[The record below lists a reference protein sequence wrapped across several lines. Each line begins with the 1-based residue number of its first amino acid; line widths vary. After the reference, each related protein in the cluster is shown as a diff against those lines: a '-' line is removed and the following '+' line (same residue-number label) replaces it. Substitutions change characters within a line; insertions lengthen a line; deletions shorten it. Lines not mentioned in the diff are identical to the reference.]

1 MSWNG
6 ESRMIKIKKYSELPE
21 SDTIFNTYLFMAS
34 MSMPF
39 YPEDIFT
46 DGFFYPDGITKT
58 DLKQFPRSARRRTKG
73 YIQLIS
79 DSIKDFS
86 TMPLTRQAE
95 DALLAEVLIKDYSEH
110 LHSFLYKDMTGG
122 HVNPE
127 ALHLLL
133 TTPMDEQS
141 IEKNTDLYK
150 VFKSIDPSKDSKL
163 LLEYVFRYDVFSARK
178 EIHRFISLLG
188 VDVCPYCNRQYIT
201 TALRTAK
208 ASPIRAEFDHYRN
221 KSKYP
226 FFALSILNLVPCC
239 SVCNHTK
246 KDNMLD
252 FLYPYTEGIDQD
264 FVFRTVPENSI
275 IYLTGTRIMKED
287 FILSFKEK
295 NPAMDAAKRNR
306 IQNSIETLQLDTLY
320 NAHREY
326 VSDMMF
332 QRYIFTEPMI
342 QELMKQFPDLFHSR
356 EEVRNMLVLMDMN
369 EKNWGKRPLA
379 KLTHDISEELDE
391 LYATVGL

>member
-1 MSWNG
+1 
-6 ESRMIKIKKYSELPE
+6 MIKIKKYSELPE
-21 SDTIFNTYLFMAS
+21 SNRIFNLYLFIAS

-39 YPEDIFT
+39 YPEDIFP

-58 DLKQFPRSARRRTKG
+58 DLKQFPRSERRRTEK
-73 YIQLIS
+73 YKRLIS
-79 DSIKDFS
+79 DYNKYFS
-86 TMPLTRQAE
+86 VIPATRQKE
-95 DALLAEVLIKDYSEH
+95 DVLLAEALIKDYSND
-110 LHSFLYKDMTGG
+110 LHSFLYEGKTDG
-122 HVNPE
+122 HVNTE

-133 TTPMDEQS
+133 TIPMDEQS
-141 IEKNTDLYK
+141 IAKNSKLYK
-150 VFKSIDPSKDSKL
+150 VFKNIDPSKDSKL
-163 LLEYVFRYDVFSARK
+163 ILEHVFRYDTFSARE
-178 EIHRFISLLG
+178 EIHHFISLLG

-239 SVCNHTK
+239 SVCNRTK
-246 KDNMLD
+246 KDSMLD
-252 FLYPYTEGIDQD
+252 FLYPYAEGIDQD
-264 FVFRTVPENSI
+264 YAIRTEPENGI

-295 NPAMDAAKRNR
+295 NPDLDKSKRSR
-306 IQNSIETLQLDTLY
+306 ILNSIENLQLETLY

-326 VSDMMF
+326 VSDIMF

-356 EEVRNMLVLMDMN
+356 EEVRNMLVLLDMN
-369 EKNWGKRPLA
+369 EKSWGKRPLS

-391 LYATVGL
+391 LYAAVGL